1 MKKISLLFGTLVLLL
16 CSFTWAAQVTK
27 VSGKKVLIKL
37 EGFSLTVGTNYY
49 LLSSDGKKK
58 AIVEIKQVKNDLA
71 LAEIKKGSAEVGY
84 SVQATA
90 GAQAKSTTEDP
101 SDKSN
106 TGKSAWSGGVLGGLS
121 MNSFAMTVQSTT
133 NTALK
138 ADATM
143 KGTSFGVRGFVDYE
157 YSPSITVRGFAGYEP
172 FAVKGNAL
180 GTGSAKIC
188 DAGASEECT
197 VSFTYLALGGE
208 AHYNFMTGKTRA
220 FAGLGYNFLMAMGK
234 SVNVPNLD
242 TSSSANQMITFIAGA
257 DIGLSKGS
265 FIPLTF
271 EYGMFP
277 GSASVVA
284 SAMYLRAG
292 YGMSF

>member
-1 MKKISLLFGTLVLLL
+1 MKKISLLFGTLVFLLS
-16 CSFTWAAQVTK
+16 SFTWAAQVTK

-84 SVQATA
+84 SVQATS
-90 GAQAKSTTEDP
+90 AQAKSTTEDP
-101 SDKSN
+101 SDKS
-106 TGKSAWSGGVLGGLS
+106 TAAKSVWSGGVLGGLS

-143 KGTSFGVRGFVDYE
+143 KGTSFGIRGFVDYE

-220 FAGLGYNFLMAMGK
+220 FVGLGYNFLMAMGK

-242 TSSSANQMITFIAGA
+242 TSSSANQMITFIGGA
-257 DIGLSKGS
+257 DIGLSKGA
-265 FIPLTF
+265 FIPVTF